1 MKLRKLFLAAGMA
14 LVAAGASAQANI
26 EDSHLY

>member
-26 EDSHLY
+26 EDIRI